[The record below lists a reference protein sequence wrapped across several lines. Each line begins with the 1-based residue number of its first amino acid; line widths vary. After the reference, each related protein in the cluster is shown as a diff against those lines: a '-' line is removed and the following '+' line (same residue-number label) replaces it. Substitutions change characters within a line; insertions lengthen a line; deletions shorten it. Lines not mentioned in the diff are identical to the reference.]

1 MDFGFNSNMSMLE
14 QVEAQIK
21 QEHDIELLEN
31 QFPPMS
37 GIAFDAAFK
46 QTIASGLSV
55 LQSHDGII
63 YEISPNGSRRPVKRI
78 DPPTRVVSGRKIT
91 IR

>member
-1 MDFGFNSNMSMLE
+1 MSMLE
-14 QVEAQIK
+14 QVEAQVK

-31 QFPPMS
+31 QFPSMS
-37 GIAFDAAFK
+37 GMAFDAAFK

-63 YEISPNGSRRPVKRI
+63 YEISPDGSRRQIKRI
-78 DPPTRVVSGRKIT
+78 EPPTRVVSGHKIT
-91 IR
+91 MR